1 MELKFYYCKH
11 CGKII
16 AIVKETTVP
25 TICCGDEMSELIP
38 GSSDGPIEKHVPV
51 IRVNGSLVTV
61 TVGEKMHPMT
71 DDHYI
76 EWILLETTRG
86 LQKKFLKPGDIP
98 KADFIMITGER
109 VKAAYE
115 YCNIHNLFR
124 SQIDGGAA

>member
-25 TICCGDEMSELIP
+25 TICCGEEMSELIP

-61 TVGEKMHPMT
+61 TVGEKLHPMT
-71 DDHYI
+71 NDHFIQWVEITTDKGVARKY
-76 EWILLETTRG
+76 LE
-86 LQKKFLKPGDIP
+86 PGDTP
-98 KADFIMITGER
+98 EVHFTLCDGEK
-109 VKAAYE
+109 VCSIYA
-115 YCNIHNLFR
+115 YCNKHKLFK
-124 SQIDGGAA
+124 ATC